1 MKLKSS
7 YKMALLSAAVFVGAI
22 CGTTSHVAKAAPVN
36 HPINVN
42 GTSLLKVNDYDVL
55 YCTPIGPYVN
65 EEKRLMVPL
74 RSVAELLGAKV
85 DYNVKLQEA
94 KIKWKSNEIVFQK
107 GKQSYKLNGTEAAMD
122 TQPEVIQDAFV
133 IPLGVLLRSMNIPFE
148 YANNKVILKDPA
160 FDQSKIFQNVIEL
173 DRGRSIVDNPSAL
186 DIQNFKIVGE
196 KNAAGETRGNIT
208 VSGLN
213 RTGSVIREGKEDLHI
228 IGVSNQTVDMDA
240 DFASVDIP
248 DRKRPK
254 VDQGGR
260 VTQSLSYLKINE
272 NDPLQYI
279 FAAGRTLQAKDERK

>member
-1 MKLKSS
+1 MKRKYFYRTAAVSL
-7 YKMALLSAAVFVGAI
+7 AVFVSAI
-22 CGTTSHVAKAAPVN
+22 FGTSSYNANAAPIN
-36 HPINVN
+36 HSIHVK

-85 DYNVKLQEA
+85 DYNGKLQEA
-94 KIKWKSNEIVFQK
+94 KIRWSSNEIVFQK
-107 GKQSYKLNGTEAAMD
+107 GAKTYKLNNTPAQMD

-148 YANNKVILKDPA
+148 YRNNKVILKNPA
-160 FDQSKIFQNVIEL
+160 FDQSKTFQRVIEL
-173 DRGRSIVDNPSAL
+173 DQGRYIVDNPSAL
-186 DIQNFKIVGE
+186 DIQNFKLVEE
-196 KNAAGETRGNIT
+196 KNSAGETRGSIT

-213 RTGSVIREGKEDLHI
+213 RTGSTIREGKEDLHI
-228 IGVSNQTVDMDA
+228 IGYFNQTVDMDA
-240 DFASVDIP
+240 DFASIDIP

-254 VDQGGR
+254 VNPKGSVSQNM
-260 VTQSLSYLKINE
+260 SYYKI

-279 FAAGRTLQAKDERK
+279 LTAGRTIQTKNERK